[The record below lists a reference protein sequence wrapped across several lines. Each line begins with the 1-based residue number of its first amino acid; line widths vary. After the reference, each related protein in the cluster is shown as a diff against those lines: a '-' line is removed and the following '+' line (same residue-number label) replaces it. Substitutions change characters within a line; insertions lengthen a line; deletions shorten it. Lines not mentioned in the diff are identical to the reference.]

1 MNRIKRLWL
10 CIALALMTGIA
21 GCNIFN
27 PTDST
32 HIKSDDADALT
43 YEGYIYFR
51 KAEYTMARTYFE
63 RALAA
68 DSAASEAWY
77 GLAKSVLN
85 QQKLNVFEML
95 KYAKMKDGQ
104 SGYMTMDDSTAARYK
119 NGIDSVLKVLDPF
132 IIRDT
137 TGRTDKKVTFKTIS
151 ASYTII
157 RLTRAA
163 LILRA
168 YSKDLAL
175 MFNASLDPPSIDI
188 NWTSLKD
195 LGKEAV
201 EVFSTLG
208 DIGRTVA
215 ADPSVATE
223 IMRSYI
229 PEAALFTDS
238 GLTVAAEA
246 MASYVINAS
255 ETVEKSSDGIESY
268 TAMADLIDND
278 GDGCVDE
285 EIADGHDN
293 DGDGL
298 IDEDLRN
305 NKLLVLES
313 DFLKH
318 KVGQVKA
325 VNSSETYSVVD
336 IDMNGIPA
344 DAPERTFF
352 IENSNDREVVD
363 NHMFTA
369 FVIDFSW
376 SVTTEFALV
385 DLMKL
390 VKEDTDVNNIK
401 YNLAWRK
408 AYIGGCWNNY
418 DERAFLR
425 WFEGR
430 NQQ

>member
-27 PTDST
+27 PTDSA
-32 HIKSDDADALT
+32 HIKSNDADALT

-51 KAEYTMARTYFE
+51 NAEYTMARHYFE

-68 DSAASEAWY
+68 DSATSEAWY

-95 KYAKMKDGQ
+95 KYTKMKDGQ

-119 NGIDSVLKVLDPF
+119 NGIDSVLKILDPF
-132 IIRDT
+132 IVRDT
-137 TGRTDKKVTFKTIS
+137 TGKTDKKVTFKTIS
-151 ASYTII
+151 ASYTIL

-168 YSKDLAL
+168 YSKDLTQ

-188 NWTSLKD
+188 NWASLKD

-215 ADPSVATE
+215 ADPSIATE
-223 IMRSYI
+223 IMRSYV

-255 ETVEKSSDGIESY
+255 ETVEQSSDGIESY
-268 TAMADLIDND
+268 TAMADLMDND

-318 KVGQVKA
+318 KIGQVKA
-325 VNSSETYSVVD
+325 VNSSETYSIVD

-344 DAPERTFF
+344 DAPERTFV
-352 IENSNDREVVD
+352 IENSNDREVMD
-363 NHMFTA
+363 NHLFSA
-369 FVIDFSW
+369 FAINFSW
-376 SVTTEFALV
+376 SVSSELPLA
-385 DLMKL
+385 DLMKM
-390 VKEDTDVNNIK
+390 VKADTNANNIK
-401 YNLAWRK
+401 YDLAWRK

-418 DERAFLR
+418 DDRAFRR

>member
-1 MNRIKRLWL
+1 
-10 CIALALMTGIA
+10 
-21 GCNIFN
+21 
-27 PTDST
+27 
-32 HIKSDDADALT
+32 
-43 YEGYIYFR
+43 
-51 KAEYTMARTYFE
+51 
-63 RALAA
+63 
-68 DSAASEAWY
+68 
-77 GLAKSVLN
+77 
-85 QQKLNVFEML
+85 
-95 KYAKMKDGQ
+95 
-104 SGYMTMDDSTAARYK
+104 
-119 NGIDSVLKVLDPF
+119 
-132 IIRDT
+132 
-137 TGRTDKKVTFKTIS
+137 
-151 ASYTII
+151 
-157 RLTRAA
+157 
-163 LILRA
+163 
-168 YSKDLAL
+168 

-188 NWTSLKD
+188 NWASLKD

-215 ADPSVATE
+215 ADPSIATE
-223 IMRSYI
+223 IMRSYV

-255 ETVEKSSDGIESY
+255 ETVEQSSDGIESY
-268 TAMADLIDND
+268 TAMADLMDND

-318 KVGQVKA
+318 KIGQVKA
-325 VNSSETYSVVD
+325 VNSSETYSIVD

-344 DAPERTFF
+344 DAPERTFV
-352 IENSNDREVVD
+352 IENSNDREVMD
-363 NHMFTA
+363 NHLFSA
-369 FVIDFSW
+369 FAINFSW
-376 SVTTEFALV
+376 SVSSELPLA
-385 DLMKL
+385 DLMKM
-390 VKEDTDVNNIK
+390 VKADTNANNIK
-401 YNLAWRK
+401 YDLAWRK

-418 DERAFLR
+418 DDRAFRR